1 MVNPWLNRGFRLG
14 SVNHFGL
21 PKIHGL
27 ERMPPAMAHA
37 VKARLVSGEIM
48 AATPGVRAGGASGAD
63 IIDAEF
69 ETLVDEVAFGA
80 RPAPANTQPARLVV
94 GMDALKRNGFRS
106 AGRQRGGL
114 LFWAAGLTLVACAF
128 WLSGG
133 HVLVHGDGS
142 QDIGMANTLRIVDVT
157 SSVVK
162 AGGRPFLSVDGAAI
176 NEGQAAARLPGI
188 EINVTGNSG
197 RITRYN
203 LGTSDRPLA
212 PGQRFAFS
220 SRLEVPKDGVRT
232 VVVDF
237 REDSVYAGGE
247 RQGY

>member
-1 MVNPWLNRGFRLG
+1 MVNPRLSDGRRLG

-21 PKIHGL
+21 PKMHGL
-27 ERMPPAMAHA
+27 KRTPPAMAHA

-48 AATPGVRAGGASGAD
+48 ASTPGARAGAASGAD

-80 RPAPANTQPARLVV
+80 RPVPANTQPARLVI
-94 GMDALKRNGFRS
+94 GMDALKRNAIRS
-106 AGRQRGGL
+106 TGRQRGGL

-142 QDIGMANTLRIVDVT
+142 QAISTESALRIVGVT
-157 SSVVK
+157 SSVVT

-176 NEGQAAARLPGI
+176 NEGQVAARLPGI
-188 EINVTGNSG
+188 EIKVTGKSG

-237 REDSVYAGGE
+237 REGIVHASGE

>member
-1 MVNPWLNRGFRLG
+1 
-14 SVNHFGL
+14 
-21 PKIHGL
+21 
-27 ERMPPAMAHA
+27 MPPAMAHA

-48 AATPGVRAGGASGAD
+48 ASTPDVRAGGASDAD

-80 RPAPANTQPARLVV
+80 RPRPANTQPARLVV
-94 GMDALKRNGFRS
+94 GMDALKRNGIRS

-133 HVLVHGDGS
+133 HALVHGDGS
-142 QDIGMANTLRIVDVT
+142 QVVGTESALRIVGVT
-157 SSVVK
+157 SSVVT
-162 AGGRPFLSVDGAAI
+162 AAGRPFLSVDGAAV
-176 NEGQAAARLPGI
+176 NEGQAAVRLPGI
-188 EINVTGNSG
+188 EIKVTGKSG

-212 PGQRFAFS
+212 PGERFAFS
-220 SRLEVPKDGVRT
+220 SRLEVPKDGVRA
-232 VVVDF
+232 VSVDF